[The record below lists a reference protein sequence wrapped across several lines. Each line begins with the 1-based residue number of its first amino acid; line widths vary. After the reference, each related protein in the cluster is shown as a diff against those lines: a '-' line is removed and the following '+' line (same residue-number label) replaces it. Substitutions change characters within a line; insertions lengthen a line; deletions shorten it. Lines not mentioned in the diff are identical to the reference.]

1 MRLLW
6 NELSKQR
13 WTIEKTHRF
22 FLLLHTLLWTLPE
35 FLLVFVI
42 CRMLAI
48 PAAET
53 VKYVGMATGYL
64 GICVGFFGGVIWLL
78 RNTGR

>member
-6 NELSKQR
+6 NGLSKQH
-13 WTIEKTHRF
+13 WTIDRTHRI

-35 FLLVFVI
+35 FIFVFAI
-42 CRMLAI
+42 CRMLSI

-53 VKYVGMATGYL
+53 VKYVGMAVGYI
-64 GICVGFFGGVIWLL
+64 GILAGFFGGMIWLL

>member
-6 NELSKQR
+6 NQLSRQR
-13 WTIEKTHRF
+13 WTIEKTHRC
-22 FLLLHTLLWTLPE
+22 FLLLHILLWTLPE

-42 CRMLAI
+42 CRMLSV
-48 PAAET
+48 PAADT
-53 VKYVGMATGYL
+53 IRYVGMAVGYF
-64 GICVGFFGGVIWLL
+64 GICIGFFGGVIWLL